1 MRSPRARLAYSGVS
15 VMIRKCP
22 PECRKLYQNL
32 SASDG
37 DADADTDQ
45 SPQAKLEGLG
55 VVWSVRGCFEAV
67 ACPSW
72 PLEECATALGVQQPD
87 GDDGKFV
94 SGFADT
100 AQS

>member
-1 MRSPRARLAYSGVS
+1 MRSPQARLAYSGVL

-22 PECRKLYQNL
+22 PERRKSYQNP

-45 SPQAKLEGLG
+45 SLQAKLEGLG
-55 VVWSVRGCFEAV
+55 VVWSARGCFEAV

-72 PLEECATALGVQQPD
+72 PLEECASALGVQPPD

-100 AQS
+100 TQN